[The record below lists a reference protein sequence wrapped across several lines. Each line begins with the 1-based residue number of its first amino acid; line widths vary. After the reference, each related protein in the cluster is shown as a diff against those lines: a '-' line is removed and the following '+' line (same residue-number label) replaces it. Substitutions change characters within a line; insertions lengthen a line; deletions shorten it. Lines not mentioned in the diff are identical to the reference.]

1 LNNFISYVF
10 LGITL
15 AAPIG
20 PINAAQLDKGIKS
33 GFLHAWFVGLG
44 AIVADC
50 FYMLCVYFG
59 LVHFLEAPILKLFLY
74 LFGCFV
80 LAYTGI
86 ESLCT
91 AGKISTNQFRNKE
104 SLRKSFST
112 GFLMSISNPLSI
124 LFWLGIYGSVLA
136 KSVQTVDSS
145 QLIFNS
151 SAIFIGLF
159 IWDIAMAGLAS
170 TFQKIIDSKFLTLIS
185 YFSGLSLIGFSIY
198 FGFEAYKMIF

>member
-1 LNNFISYVF
+1 MQIV
-10 LGITL
+10 
-15 AAPIG
+15 
-20 PINAAQLDKGIKS
+20 
-33 GFLHAWFVGLG
+33 LHAVCLFWTCSL
-44 AIVADC
+44 
-50 FYMLCVYFG
+50 
-59 LVHFLEAPILKLFLY
+59 LEAPILKLFLY

-86 ESLCT
+86 ESLST
-91 AGKISTNQFRNKE
+91 AGKISTNQFRNRE